1 VIRVLLVDD
10 QALLRAGL
18 RVLLESE
25 DDIAVVGEAGDGEEG
40 IALARETR
48 PDVVL
53 MDISMPGLD
62 GLDATKRIAADDGL
76 EGVRVLILTTFE
88 DDDRVFTALRGG
100 ASGFLAK
107 DSEPTE
113 VLRAVRAL
121 ASGDAQLSPSVTHR
135 LIKEFVAWPQRR
147 LSSPSQ
153 LEELTTREREVM
165 ALVAYGLTNHEI
177 AERLVVS
184 PATAKTHVSRTLLKL
199 HARDRAQLV
208 ALAYQTGLVA
218 PGGPAAELAAN
229 KIAGRPATGAAPE
242 EPAPI
247 ERSASACSSSAAISA

>member
-10 QALLRAGL
+10 QPLLRAGL
-18 RVLLESE
+18 RLLLESE
-25 DDIAVVGEAGDGEEG
+25 DDIAVVGEAGDGEEA
-40 IALARETR
+40 INFVRETR

-62 GLDATKRIAADDGL
+62 GVEATKRIVADDRL

-88 DDDRVFTALRGG
+88 SDDHVFTALRGG

-107 DSEPTE
+107 DSEPTD
-113 VLRAVRAL
+113 VLAALRAV
-121 ASGDAQLSPSVTHR
+121 ASGDAQLSPGVTRR
-135 LIKEFVAWPQRR
+135 LIEELVAWPERR
-147 LSSPSQ
+147 LSTPSQ
-153 LEELTTREREVM
+153 LDELTAREREVM
-165 ALVAYGLTNHEI
+165 ALVAYGLTNQEI

-184 PATAKTHVSRTLLKL
+184 PATAKTHVTRTMVKL

-218 PGGPAAELAAN
+218 PGAPGLEFASN
-229 KIAGRPATGAAPE
+229 RIAGRPAT
-242 EPAPI
+242 
-247 ERSASACSSSAAISA
+247 SAALMGPA